1 MIRVFPILSLLFFV
15 GCSTPQH
22 SWQNSQRNT
31 VWTAMVAAANAPDY
45 ESEDPRKRWIVLENL
60 VDVDASTSKI
70 LVHRLLGRSLQP
82 HDKTNKWTTESGF
95 LQFAFNQ
102 TTLQQQPLT
111 RCNPHSFQHVCLTKQ
126 TVILRQWM
134 VCCRV
139 HLSKV

>member
-45 ESEDPRKRWIVLENL
+45 ESEDPSKRWIVLENL

-70 LVHRLLGRSLQP
+70 LVHRLLGRSLQLP
-82 HDKTNKWTTESGF
+82 RQNEQVDNREWIFTIRLLPNNPPTATFDSMQPTFIPARLLDEANRYFATVDGL
-95 LQFAFNQ
+95 LQSA
-102 TTLQQQPLT
+102 LE
-111 RCNPHSFQHVCLTKQ
+111 
-126 TVILRQWM
+126 
-134 VCCRV
+134 
-139 HLSKV
+139 

>member
-70 LVHRLLGRSLQP
+70 LVHRLLGRSLQLP
-82 HDKTNKWTTESGF
+82 RQNEQVDNREWIFTIRLLPNNPPTATFDSMQPTFIPARLLDEANRYFATVDGL
-95 LQFAFNQ
+95 LQSA
-102 TTLQQQPLT
+102 LE
-111 RCNPHSFQHVCLTKQ
+111 
-126 TVILRQWM
+126 
-134 VCCRV
+134 
-139 HLSKV
+139 